1 MKTFFALFA
10 LGIIATGCTQ
20 VGPKFDPYAP
30 AHVGEGVGE
39 VDTLDLTAMPNRMDP
54 RLLESPT
61 TPFTLGPGDR
71 LEIEILDEGA
81 DPAETR
87 ALVPVGPDGK
97 IYYSL
102 LPGMDV
108 WGLTVTQ
115 TKELIEQEF
124 SKFLREKPQ
133 IGITVRS
140 VESKKIW
147 VLGRVQAPG
156 VFPMSGATTLLEA
169 LSLAGGTQ
177 SHSGNLDPNQILPGE
192 EIADLR
198 RAFIVRKGE
207 LLPVNFQSLL
217 TQGDISQN
225 IYLQPD
231 DFIYFPAAAAREV
244 YVLGAVNQPRAV
256 PYQEGMTLV
265 GAIAN
270 VAGTYK
276 EAYDQ
281 QVAIVRGSVSQPQI
295 AIVNYKQIA
304 KGQAKDVALEP
315 GDIIH
320 VPLEPYRH
328 LRRYADLIL
337 NTFVT
342 SVAINEGTR
351 SVSRVAAPTGVV
363 IPLGSSITVT
373 PPITVPAR

>member
-1 MKTFFALFA
+1 MKSLLALFA
-10 LGIIATGCTQ
+10 LAIIATGCKSHL
-20 VGPKFDPYAP
+20 GPTFDPHSSVA
-30 AHVGEGVGE
+30 VGTNEIG
-39 VDTLDLTAMPNRMDP
+39 TLDLTPITNRIDG
-54 RLLESPT
+54 RLLEAPT
-61 TPFTLGPGDR
+61 KPFTLGPGDR

-81 DPAETR
+81 DPAASR

-102 LPGMDV
+102 LPGLDV

-115 TKELIEQEF
+115 TKELIEKEF
-124 SKFLREKPQ
+124 SKFLRERPQ
-133 IGITVRS
+133 IGITVRA

-156 VFPMSGATTLLEA
+156 VYPMSGATTLLEA

-177 SHSGNLDPNQILPGE
+177 SHSGNIDPAEFIPGE

-207 LLPVNFQSLL
+207 MLPVNFYALL
-217 TQGDISQN
+217 KQGDISQN
-225 IYLQPD
+225 IYLEPD
-231 DFIYFPAAAAREV
+231 DFIYFPGGASREI
-244 YVLGAVNQPRAV
+244 YVLGAVNSPRAV
-256 PYQEGMTLV
+256 PYQDGLTLI

-270 VAGTYK
+270 VGGTFK
-276 EAYDQ
+276 ESYDQ
-281 QVAIVRGSVSQPQI
+281 QLAIVRGTVTEPKI
-295 AIVNYKQIA
+295 AVVDYKAIVRGA
-304 KGQAKDVALEP
+304 AKDVALEP
-315 GDIIH
+315 GDIVY

-342 SVAINEGTR
+342 SLAINEGTR
-351 SVSRVAAPTGVV
+351 SVSKIAPPTGVV

-373 PPITVPAR
+373 PPAGTTIP